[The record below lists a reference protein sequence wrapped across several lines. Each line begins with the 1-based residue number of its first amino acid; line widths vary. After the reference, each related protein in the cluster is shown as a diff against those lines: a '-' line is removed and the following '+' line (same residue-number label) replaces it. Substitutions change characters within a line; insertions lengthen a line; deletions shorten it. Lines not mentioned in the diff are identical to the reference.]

1 METDLG
7 KDKRKKGENE
17 LCCCWKEVYLKWK
30 RRWWRQEKCLL
41 PHFNHRNQSLHSR
54 SCAEN
59 TCFWSIYNTRT
70 HLFPPVLLHPLS
82 PRSSWRKPKRKCL
95 SHNCQSPLLLSFF
108 LSLLLL
114 SLIFLCCCCCWCYY
128 CCCSWYI
135 VEFFFYF
142 LPEAAA
148 ALFFSLPR
156 TFLARFL
163 RSLRCL
169 REIFSTLRRP
179 ERTKRYLASFFLAA
193 VMLS

>member
-1 METDLG
+1 MKT
-7 KDKRKKGENE
+7 KMMTT
-17 LCCCWKEVYLKWK
+17 
-30 RRWWRQEKCLL
+30 EKMSFNT
-41 PHFNHRNQSLHSR
+41 HSNHRNQSLHSR
-54 SCAEN
+54 SCM
-59 TCFWSIYNTRT
+59 CRKYMFLKHIRYT
-70 HLFPPVLLHPLS
+70 HTSLPTFSFTLS

-114 SLIFLCCCCCWCYY
+114 SLIFLCCCCCWCFY